1 MFRLPSRQIFKAL
14 RSPLRYP
21 LRLSSRDVHTMQVP
35 YTRPVTY
42 DTLARRFSSSPSLLA
57 LFINKRQQEAR
68 DRGEFIDIHDVG
80 GVDPKD
86 YDVLITDIDSN
97 KLRSEIAE
105 VIGILYLAKAS
116 EADANKVI
124 EIGHGIVY
132 GPKFRTSLPC
142 VVSRR
147 GKSYWV
153 FFIVDTCAPLTCLT
167 EQRLESHHC
176 PSDPTYAGDSASS
189 AGEGFNRRVLNV
201 RYLHGSMRMYVG
213 ELMSGG
219 KLELVMAKGV

>member
-1 MFRLPSRQIFKAL
+1 
-14 RSPLRYP
+14 
-21 LRLSSRDVHTMQVP
+21 
-35 YTRPVTY
+35 VTY
-42 DTLARRFSSSPSLLA
+42 DTLARRFSSSPSPLA
-57 LFINKRQQEAR
+57 FFINKRQQEAR
-68 DRGEFIDIHDVG
+68 DRGEFIDIHNVG

-132 GPKFRTSLPC
+132 GPKFRTILPC

-147 GKSYWV
+147 GKSYWM
-153 FFIVDTCAPLTCLT
+153 FFIVDTFLP
-167 EQRLESHHC
+167 R
-176 PSDPTYAGDSASS
+176 
-189 AGEGFNRRVLNV
+189 
-201 RYLHGSMRMYVG
+201 
-213 ELMSGG
+213 
-219 KLELVMAKGV
+219 